1 MYHPTLSWPARFL
14 KKPTESLLGSK
25 GVPLYVMS
33 HFSLATFKILSL
45 PLTVDILLMLCLCV
59 GPFKFILFGTL
70 CTPCTWI
77 FISFFRFVKFS
88 VIISSNLFSI
98 PFSLS
103 CPSGISIMCRLVCFI
118 MGKNLPAMQE
128 TCVH

>member
-45 PLTVDILLMLCLCV
+45 PLTFDSLTVRFLPVDLFM
-59 GPFKFILFGTL
+59 FNLFGVL
-70 CTPCTWI
+70 LLPKSGYL
-77 FISFFRFVKFS
+77 FPSPNLESFQL
-88 VIISSNLFSI
+88 LF
-98 PFSLS
+98 L
-103 CPSGISIMCRLVCFI
+103 
-118 MGKNLPAMQE
+118 
-128 TCVH
+128 